1 MRIQFSLTQIAILL
15 ALLVI
20 VGSSKAQTSSPPELI
35 DLESGETTKVATGIV
50 TQRTSKFYLLQNNE
64 ANKKNVR
71 IRLTPAKLTR
81 VGVYD
86 QNGIMMNEGAESNV
100 FDVDLA
106 GGEKIKL
113 EIWVVRATRIQFTLV
128 ITVRQT
134 KESNP
139 VEIKKPAAAD
149 NATIPNPHR
158 HARGEDVLS
167 DVAPEIKIVEAGVP
181 ADATRDNVVVNKT
194 RTFRAFTVMTPD
206 GFERIF
212 VEDIRAEKTYE
223 IEGVAW
229 PNRPLDD
236 PVWVGTYFIFDRSS
250 NPHAATHY
258 VFDMNKRAPV
268 AARAFTE

>member
-1 MRIQFSLTQIAILL
+1 MKIRKTLITTLL

-20 VGSSKAQTSSPPELI
+20 VGPSRAQTSSSPELI

-50 TQRTSKFYLLQNNE
+50 TQRTGKLYLLQNNE
-64 ANKKNVR
+64 ATKKSVK
-71 IRLTPAKLTR
+71 IRLTPAKITR
-81 VGVYD
+81 LGVYD

-106 GGEKIKL
+106 EGEKIKL
-113 EIWVVRATRIQFTLV
+113 EIWIVRATRIQFTLV
-128 ITVRQT
+128 ITARQT
-134 KESNP
+134 RKSAT
-139 VEIKKPAAAD
+139 VEIKKSAAAD

-158 HARGEDVLS
+158 HARGEDVLKEF
-167 DVAPEIKIVEAGVP
+167 APEIKIVAASVP
-181 ADATRDNVVVNKT
+181 ADAERDNIVVNKT
-194 RTFRAFTVMTPD
+194 KTFRAFTVMTQD

-212 VEDIRAEKTYE
+212 VADIGAEKSYE

-236 PVWVGTYFIFDRSS
+236 PVWVGKYFIFDRSS

-258 VFDMNKRAPV
+258 VFDMNKRALV
-268 AARAFTE
+268 AARAFIE